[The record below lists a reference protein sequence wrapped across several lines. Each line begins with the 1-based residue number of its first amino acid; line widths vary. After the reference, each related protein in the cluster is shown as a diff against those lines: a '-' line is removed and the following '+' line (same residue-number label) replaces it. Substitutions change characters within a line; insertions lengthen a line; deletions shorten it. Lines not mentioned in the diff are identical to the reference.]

1 MGDGHGLPPEQ
12 VEELRRTAGCAT
24 VLPLT
29 RAAILASCASSLPIA
44 ALLALAASLP
54 APAAA
59 ADNPWLAQRVLNIA
73 HQGGEDEFPSNTLY
87 AFKRS
92 VKAGADMLELDVGV
106 TKDGKVVVSHD
117 TTLNR
122 TTNGKGTIESRT
134 LARSAGSTGRSGSE
148 RAMTPTRTSAGGRP
162 TSCVASP
169 PASAGRRGGY
179 KRA

>member
-1 MGDGHGLPPEQ
+1 M
-12 VEELRRTAGCAT
+12 
-24 VLPLT
+24 
-29 RAAILASCASSLPIA
+29 
-44 ALLALAASLP
+44 
-54 APAAA
+54 
-59 ADNPWLAQRVLNIA
+59 LNIA

-134 LARSAGSTGRSGSE
+134 LA
-148 RAMTPTRTSAGGRP
+148 PD
-162 TSCVASP
+162 P
-169 PASAGRRGGY
+169 PARRGVLVREGG
-179 KRA
+179 

>member
-1 MGDGHGLPPEQ
+1 MRLS
-12 VEELRRTAGCAT
+12 L
-24 VLPLT
+24 L
-29 RAAILASCASSLPIA
+29 IAS
-44 ALLALAASLP
+44 LLALGAA

-59 ADNPWLAQRVLNIA
+59 ADNPWLAARVLNIA

-134 LARSAGSTGRSGSE
+134 LA
-148 RAMTPTRTSAGGRP
+148 PD
-162 TSCVASP
+162 P
-169 PASAGRRGGY
+169 PARRGVLVREGG
-179 KRA
+179 